1 MAIIY
6 YLTRVIQCYYFREH
20 RSSTIWRQ
28 NRHILRKLHNSKDV
42 VFGKFIKRLSKTQ
55 PGVSKRIQAVQGQF
69 RLYRKDKR
77 STSEDD
83 FASDFDP
90 GFFVPEDMSNAD
102 ICKAAE
108 ILESLNCSSRL
119 TIVCRQKKSNPYDFV
134 IECIKP
140 DEKPERLEMLKELE

>member
-1 MAIIY
+1 MSMAIIY

-90 GFFVPEDMSNAD
+90 GNSLKKTFTFMRSCSYTATLY
-102 ICKAAE
+102 
-108 ILESLNCSSRL
+108 IL
-119 TIVCRQKKSNPYDFV
+119 
-134 IECIKP
+134 
-140 DEKPERLEMLKELE
+140 